1 MKLLPLEDNVILRVI
16 EPETMIGSIVIPDS
30 AKEESTLAEVVV
42 PNKVSYWRNGE
53 RRDPFLKAGMRV
65 RLPKGSVGTGVP
77 EAPAGEKWLAV
88 SEQSIYYILED

>member
-30 AKEESTLAEVVV
+30 AKEESTLAEVMV

-53 RRDPFLKAGMRV
+53 QRDPF
-65 RLPKGSVGTGVP
+65 
-77 EAPAGEKWLAV
+77 
-88 SEQSIYYILED
+88 